1 MNCCCND
8 IAPATPP
15 PSQKPASWL
24 RRFFAIFQWAIP
36 LATLA
41 LVPKCPAC
49 VAAYVFLFTGIGLS
63 FQTAT
68 MLRWGLIALSVVPLA
83 YLVFN
88 TVRAALARCLV

>member
-8 IAPATPP
+8 SAPVAPP
-15 PSQKPASWL
+15 PSSPTPASWL

-63 FQTAT
+63 LQTAAV
-68 MLRWGLIALSVVPLA
+68 LRWGLIVLSVVPVAFL
-83 YLVFN
+83 LVS
-88 TVRAALARCLV
+88 TARRMARPV